1 MNIQE
6 LIVAAQHK
14 LPIII
19 AILNNG
25 FLGMVRQWQ
34 QLFWDK
40 RYSHTCIDFAPDFIK
55 LAEAYGCEGIMVT
68 EQKEVVPAIKKALK
82 ITDKPIIMD
91 FKVSKEENVYP
102 MVPAGKTLKDIILRE
117 LA

>member
-6 LIVAAQHK
+6 LIVAVQHR
-14 LPIII
+14 LPVII

-34 QLFWDK
+34 QLFYNK
-40 RYSHTCIDFAPDFIK
+40 RYSFTCINFQPDFVK
-55 LAEAYGCEGIMVT
+55 LAQAYGAEGIRI
-68 EQKEVVPAIKKALK
+68 EKKADVVPAIQKALS
-82 ITDKPIIMD
+82 ITDKPIILD
-91 FKVSKEENVYP
+91 FHVDREENVYP
-102 MVPAGKTLKDIILRE
+102 MIPAGKSVKDMMMRE